1 MHEATEEG
9 LEIHPDER
17 DGVRLADL
25 TEIRMPRSASEK
37 DPCDSG
43 ASIVSFFLPEDLSS

>member
-25 TEIRMPRSASEK
+25 TEIRMPRWASEK